1 MCIWTMENNWGQLK
15 GQLKRDDILAI
26 SSLQELSD
34 TQSSIRDKLQYL
46 KENGVRIC
54 LKGICLQEDIYM
66 DFLSVMEREEQLRRD
81 RVRTAQ
87 QQGIREALERS
98 RLGLGNYG
106 RPRAEI
112 PEDFDEQI
120 RYLKRNHMSL
130 EAYRRKTDLKKS
142 TFYKYARL
150 VLE

>member
-1 MCIWTMENNWGQLK
+1 MCIWTMENNWGTLK

-26 SSLQELSD
+26 SSLKELSD
-34 TQSSIRDKLQYL
+34 TQSSIREKLSYC
-46 KENGVRIC
+46 KECGVRIC
-54 LKGICLQEDIYM
+54 LQGICLQEDIYM

-87 QQGIREALERS
+87 QQGIDQALERC

-112 PEDFDEQI
+112 PEDFDDQI
-120 RYLKRNHMSL
+120 RFLKQNHMSL
-130 EAYRRKTDLKKS
+130 EAYRKKTNLKKS
-142 TFYKYARL
+142 TFYKYAKL